1 MKTYR
6 SAIAAITMCL
16 GIMTMNSHAADI
28 NKNVPDY
35 AIELDKYVTEN
46 FASVVPGA
54 ALIVVANGKIQL
66 VKAYGVREVG
76 SRQAVEPDTVFR
88 LASVSKTFASSAIAL
103 LVKDGVV
110 SWDTPIQ
117 PRLNYIK
124 FKNATYGRQ
133 ITLKHLLSHT
143 SGLVAHAYTNLL
155 DENVPYNQILKRL
168 QDVDFVCPPGTCYGY
183 QNLVF
188 SLTADIVKSYT
199 GISYE
204 DYVAR
209 NIFAPLYMNNASY
222 GLQSFV
228 SAPNHAVPHVKRNNK
243 WVPVEVTQGYYDV
256 APAAGVNASILDM
269 GQWIFAQLGHM
280 PDVFPETTLAALHT
294 RVVKTSPSQ
303 AHYGQKES
311 IGNVHYGLGWRIFDY
326 GNYKNVVHHSGGVK
340 GFRSEIVLN
349 RESQIGMAFLTNAEP
364 KKANEVVFK
373 FLEFYEKYKNTN

>member
-1 MKTYR
+1 MVKNR
-6 SAIAAITMCL
+6 VVIAVITVFIGL
-16 GIMTMNSHAADI
+16 VTMNIQAADDTARA
-28 NKNVPDY
+28 PGY
-35 AIELDKYVTEN
+35 AIELDKYVTETL
-46 FASVVPGA
+46 ASAVPGA
-54 ALIVVANGKIQL
+54 ALIIVANGKVQL

-76 SRQAVEPDTVFR
+76 SREAVAPDTVFR

-110 SWDTPIQ
+110 GWDTPIQ
-117 PRLNYIK
+117 PRLDYIK
-124 FKNATYGRQ
+124 FKNPTYGRQ

-143 SGLVAHAYTNLL
+143 TGLIAHAYTNLL
-155 DENVPYNQILKRL
+155 DDNVPYNQILKRL
-168 QDVDFVCPPGTCYGY
+168 QDVDFACAPGTCYGY

-199 GISYE
+199 GNSYE
-204 DYVAR
+204 DYVAS
-209 NIFAPLYMNNASY
+209 NIFAPLHMNNASY

-228 SAPNHAVPHVKRNNK
+228 SSPNHAVPHVKRKNK
-243 WVPVEVTQGYYDV
+243 WVPAEVTQGYYDV

-269 GQWIFAQLGHM
+269 GQWILAQLGHM
-280 PDVFPETTLAALHT
+280 PEVFPESTLAALHT
-294 RVVKTSPSQ
+294 RVVKTTPSQ

-326 GNYKNVVHHSGGVK
+326 GNYKDVVHHSGWVK

-349 RESQIGMAFLTNAEP
+349 RDSQIGMAFLTNAEP

-373 FLEFYEKYKNTN
+373 FLEIYEKYKQKN